1 MNILIVAAIG
11 ASAMGLLWAVQSAAL
26 LFVGEPLTWPLHY
39 TTRQPLVR
47 WTGRGMIQISWLTI
61 LLGVPLALGV
71 SPGEA
76 LQRALPLPVPWR
88 HIVIGSL
95 VLALPF
101 LAVLTIDYFVGWLRI
116 EPKFDARIRRG
127 KLARRFVTPVPLAT
141 VEEAVFRGI
150 VLEQLLQAMARALP
164 YSAAAVVISAIL
176 FSSVHFIRRQPEGKA
191 VWQQA
196 YGFFLAGCLFGVA
209 YVAGGRNLWV
219 PIAMHAWAILIIEIG
234 RLYCQFTGP
243 RWIIGFAESPYSGV
257 IGTIA
262 VAGMALGL
270 VVLI

>member
-1 MNILIVAAIG
+1 MNIVIVAAIG

-47 WTGRGMIQISWLTI
+47 WTGRAMIQISWLVI

-71 SPGEA
+71 SPAEA
-76 LQRALPLPVPWR
+76 LRRALPLPVPWR
-88 HIVIGSL
+88 HIVIGSVVL
-95 VLALPF
+95 VLPF
-101 LAVLTIDYFVGWLRI
+101 LAVLTIDYFAGWLRF
-116 EPKFDARIRRG
+116 EPKFDAATRRG
-127 KLARRFVTPVPLAT
+127 KLARRFLTPIPLAT

-150 VLEQLLQAMARALP
+150 VLEQLLQAMPQTLLYMAVD
-164 YSAAAVVISAIL
+164 VVISAIL
-176 FSSVHFIRRQPEGKA
+176 FSSVHFIRRQPEGKP

-196 YGFFLAGCLFGVA
+196 YGFFLAGCLFGVG
-209 YVAGGRNLWV
+209 YIAGGRNLWV
-219 PIAMHAWAILIIEIG
+219 PIALHAWAVLIIEIG
-234 RLYCQFTGP
+234 RLYCRFTGP

-257 IGTIA
+257 IGTVA